1 MDIFDL
7 TVIGG
12 GPAGY
17 SAAIKAAQSGL
28 KTALIEKKK
37 LGGVCLNLGCIPSK
51 AMLYSAKLYRQALSS
66 EGFGVTCENVKFDLG
81 AALARKDAAVGQLRE
96 GLEERLK
103 RVGVSIIK
111 AKAYIKGK
119 ADGLFIT
126 AVGEEEIYSKYL
138 LVCTGSRPNGP
149 KVPGAD
155 IMAAGEV
162 YSLKKIPASAT
173 VIGGGAAGLEAAEY
187 LNALGC
193 RVSVIEQAD
202 RLAPTMDKNI
212 GAFLRRSLRKN
223 GINILTSHKAVSA
236 DGGRVEYT
244 DAHGKTGTVSAD
256 IIINAS
262 GRTACSDGL
271 GIENIGLESLGTDS
285 RMRTAVL
292 GVFAAGDVNGKAMSA
307 HAAYREA
314 EAAIN
319 NILGKTDE
327 VNYLAI
333 PQVVFTFSEAA
344 SVGDTL
350 EGAREKGIDA
360 VCAEVPLRASGRYF
374 AQGGQDGFCKITA
387 EKSSGRLLGVH
398 IAGGEASELICGA
411 AAMIAKNMTVEEIR
425 NTAFPH
431 PTVSEAIREAV
442 FQIRSN
448 CDV

>member
-7 TVIGG
+7 AVIGG

-17 SAAIKAAQSGL
+17 SAAITAAKSGL
-28 KTALIEKKK
+28 KTVLIEKDE
-37 LGGVCLNLGCIPSK
+37 LGGVCLNRGCIPSK
-51 AMLYSAKLYRQALSS
+51 AMLHSAKIFRQTLDS
-66 EGFGVTCENVKFDLG
+66 EKFGVTCKEADFNLG
-81 AALARKDAAVGQLRE
+81 TALAHKNDVICQLKC
-96 GLEERLK
+96 GIADSLEHA
-103 RVGVSIIK
+103 GVKVIN
-111 AKAYIKGK
+111 AEAYIKGK

-126 AVGEEEIYSKYL
+126 AAGENDIYSKNL
-138 LVCTGSRPNGP
+138 LICTGSRP
-149 KVPGAD
+149 KELEIPGAD
-155 IMAAGEV
+155 ITDVSDVYNLDAIPKSAA
-162 YSLKKIPASAT
+162 I
-173 VIGGGAAGLEAAEY
+173 IGGGASGLEAAEY

-193 RVSVIEQAD
+193 RVSVIEQAE
-202 RLAPTMDKNI
+202 RIAPTMGKDI
-212 GAFLRRSLRKN
+212 SAFLRRNLKKS
-223 GINILTSHKAVSA
+223 GINILTSCRAVSA
-236 DGGRVEYT
+236 NGGNIKYT
-244 DAHGKTGTVSAD
+244 DAHDKTGTVSAD

-350 EGAREKGIDA
+350 EGALEKGIDA

>member
-103 RVGVSIIK
+103 CAGVSIIK

-162 YSLKKIPASAT
+162 YSLKKFP
-173 VIGGGAAGLEAAEY
+173 
-187 LNALGC
+187 
-193 RVSVIEQAD
+193 R
-202 RLAPTMDKNI
+202 APP
-212 GAFLRRSLRKN
+212 S
-223 GINILTSHKAVSA
+223 
-236 DGGRVEYT
+236 
-244 DAHGKTGTVSAD
+244 
-256 IIINAS
+256 
-262 GRTACSDGL
+262 
-271 GIENIGLESLGTDS
+271 
-285 RMRTAVL
+285 
-292 GVFAAGDVNGKAMSA
+292 
-307 HAAYREA
+307 
-314 EAAIN
+314 
-319 NILGKTDE
+319 
-327 VNYLAI
+327 
-333 PQVVFTFSEAA
+333 
-344 SVGDTL
+344 
-350 EGAREKGIDA
+350 
-360 VCAEVPLRASGRYF
+360 
-374 AQGGQDGFCKITA
+374 
-387 EKSSGRLLGVH
+387 
-398 IAGGEASELICGA
+398 
-411 AAMIAKNMTVEEIR
+411 
-425 NTAFPH
+425 
-431 PTVSEAIREAV
+431 
-442 FQIRSN
+442 
-448 CDV
+448 